1 MGRQKEVQIYRE
13 VKKVILTKIEYEFL
27 IECLE
32 KLEKHTDDSPA
43 DSKWFEKMDTT
54 RRLYELEMDNFN
66 IKKYGDPSTKYQM
79 VKWLLTKVKTK
90 SLDF

>member
-1 MGRQKEVQIYRE
+1 M
-13 VKKVILTKIEYEFL
+13 KKVILTKIEYDFL

-54 RRLYELEMDNFN
+54 RRLYELEMEYLN
-66 IKKYGDPSTKYQM
+66 IKKYGEPSTKYQM